1 MLKNCTGFHK
11 NNINKEFK
19 VKKMEEKEAKE
30 VVECAYRA
38 YGKSYIHRYIYSQE
52 ELIKLNKLGEIIS
65 YVAIGKDGQV
75 VGHIALEKENNLPIY
90 ELSCAFIHPFYRGRG
105 YLKDLTKEV
114 IKICQHEK
122 IKSVF
127 VRSVTSHNYSQKS
140 ASKNGFKECALLL
153 SRIKSLNF
161 KGICNE
167 IDKRENLLLGYRYLK
182 KPFKRKSFYKIIK
195 HMDIIKEIYN
205 NMGIEF
211 KFKDIGKVNMRDLPA
226 GKIRVISKEKME
238 AVMFVDEFGREVLSE
253 ISKTINKLKAQGKKI
268 MVLRIKLNDKFTPY
282 VCEYMENKGF
292 IFAGIMPSYNK
303 DDELILQYIQDKVD
317 FENISMSS
325 KMGQR
330 LLNYVRNC
338 YIDNLEN
345 GRMSV

>member
-1 MLKNCTGFHK
+1 MLKNYMSFHK

-30 VVECAYRA
+30 VVECAYKA
-38 YGKSYIHRYIYSQE
+38 YGGSYIHKYIYSSE
-52 ELIKLNKLGEIIS
+52 ELIKLNAFGGIIS
-65 YVAIGKDGQV
+65 YVAVDKDGQV
-75 VGHIALEKENNLPIY
+75 VGHIALEKEEKLSIY

-105 YLKDLTKEV
+105 YLKGLTEEV
-114 IKICQHEK
+114 IRICQHEG
-122 IKSVF
+122 IKGVF

-140 ASKNGFKECALLL
+140 ASKNGFIECALLL

-167 IDKRENLLLGYRYLK
+167 INKRENLLLGYRYLK
-182 KPFKRKSFYKIIK
+182 KPLRRKSFYKIIK

-205 NMGIEF
+205 NMGIKVEF
-211 KFKDIGKVNMRDLPA
+211 KDSDNLNVSDLSES
-226 GKIRVISKEKME
+226 KIRVISKDKIE
-238 AVMFVDEFGREVLSE
+238 AVVFVDKFGNEILSE
-253 ISKTINKLKAQGKKI
+253 ASRIINKLKAQGKKVI
-268 MVLRIKLNDKFTPY
+268 ILRIKLNDKFTPWF
-282 VCEYMENKGF
+282 CEYMETKGF

-303 DDELILQYIQDKVD
+303 DDELILQYVQDKVD
-317 FENISMSS
+317 FENITMSS
-325 KMGQR
+325 KMAQR